1 LLDPLLAALTGQ
13 MPRESDAPDRPRAA
27 VALVLASGPD
37 RLLLIR
43 RAERMGDPWSGHLAL
58 PGGRYHADDADL
70 LATAIRETNEET
82 GVHLEREW
90 RRAQLDDLVP
100 RTPTLPPIVVRPFVF
115 VAPEAVA
122 PGVSSEVVYS
132 TWLPLAHL
140 AADGVYAARPVVVRG
155 EERVVEGYLLPEGF
169 LWGMTERILS
179 PVLMLWKNSGGAG

>member
-1 LLDPLLAALTGQ
+1 MLDPLLAALAGHVPQ
-13 MPRESDAPDRPRAA
+13 QSDDPSRPRAA
-27 VALVLASGPD
+27 VALVLATGPD

-82 GVHLEREW
+82 SVHLEREW
-90 RRAQLDDLVP
+90 CRAQLDDLLP

-115 VAPEAVA
+115 FVPEAVA

-140 AADGVYAARPVVVRG
+140 AADGVFRARPVVVRG
-155 EERVVEGYLLPEGF
+155 EQRVEEGYQLPEGF

-179 PVLMLWKNSGGAG
+179 PVLMLWKNSGGAD

>member
-1 LLDPLLAALTGQ
+1 LLDQLLTTLTGHV
-13 MPRESDAPDRPRAA
+13 PRQSDDPARPRAA

-82 GVHLEREW
+82 GVHLERDW
-90 RRAQLDDLVP
+90 CRAQLDDLAP

-115 VAPEAVA
+115 VAPEAEA

-140 AADGVYAARPVVVRG
+140 AAHGVYAARPVVVRG
-155 EERVVEGYLLPEGF
+155 EERLVEGYLLPEGF

-179 PVLMLWKNSGGAG
+179 PVLMLWKNSGGAD

>member
-1 LLDPLLAALTGQ
+1 MLDQLLSELTGHIPQ
-13 MPRESDAPDRPRAA
+13 RSDDPVRPRAA
-27 VALVLASGPD
+27 VALVLATGPD

-70 LATAIRETNEET
+70 LATAIRETDEET

-90 RRAQLDDLVP
+90 CRAQLDDLVP
-100 RTPTLPPIVVRPFVF
+100 LTPTLPPIVVRPFVF
-115 VAPEAVA
+115 LVPEAVV
-122 PGVSSEVVYS
+122 PGVSNEVVYS

-140 AADGVYAARPVVVRG
+140 TADGVFRSRAVVVRG
-155 EERVVEGYLLPEGF
+155 EPRVVEGYQLPEGF

-179 PVLMLWKNSGGAG
+179 PVLMSWRNSGEAD

>member
-1 LLDPLLAALTGQ
+1 MLDPLLTALTGHVPQ
-13 MPRESDAPDRPRAA
+13 QFDDPARPRAA
-27 VALVLASGPD
+27 VALVLANGPD

-70 LATAIRETNEET
+70 LATAIRETHEET

-90 RRAQLDDLVP
+90 CRAQLDDLVP
-100 RTPTLPPIVVRPFVF
+100 STATLPPIVVRPFVF
-115 VAPEAVA
+115 LVPEAVA

-140 AADGVYAARPVVVRG
+140 AADGVFRARPVVVRG
-155 EERVVEGYLLPEGF
+155 EQRVVEGYQLPEGF

-179 PVLMLWKNSGGAG
+179 PVLMSWKNSGGAD